1 MEACPY
7 SFLGGIK
14 KGRFYYLRMSKIL
27 PRLWLSGAG
36 EAYDGSF
43 LRYGKITHV
52 LNCAE
57 ELSARPQQYGTDVVI
72 QHIPMEDDESP
83 EVELQILK
91 AVNQLQDWY
100 RQEYRVLV
108 HCRAGISR
116 SPTVVIAWMMLCN
129 NMSFDDAWKKVVAA
143 RNYIRPNDYFMKFL
157 KNLEKEPV
165 YNYFQ

>member
-1 MEACPY
+1 
-7 SFLGGIK
+7 
-14 KGRFYYLRMSKIL
+14 MSKIL

-57 ELSARPQQYGTDVVI
+57 ELRASPDRYGALVSI
-72 QHIPMEDDESP
+72 RHIPMEDDETP
-83 EVELQILK
+83 EVEEQLLD
-91 AVNQLQDWY
+91 AVNQLQVWQ
-100 RQEYRVLV
+100 QEGYTVLV

-116 SPTVVIAWMMLCN
+116 SATVVLAWMILFQN
-129 NMSFDDAWKKVVAA
+129 LSLDDAWKKVVAA
-143 RNYIRPNDYFMKFL
+143 RNYIRPNNYFMKFL

-165 YNYFQ
+165 YSYFQ

>member
-1 MEACPY
+1 
-7 SFLGGIK
+7 
-14 KGRFYYLRMSKIL
+14 MSKIL

>member
-1 MEACPY
+1 
-7 SFLGGIK
+7 
-14 KGRFYYLRMSKIL
+14 MSKIL

-57 ELSARPQQYGTDVVI
+57 ELCASPDRYGALVGI
-72 QHIPMEDDESP
+72 RHIPMEDDETP
-83 EVELQILK
+83 EVEEQLLD
-91 AVNQLQDWY
+91 AVNQLQVWQREGY
-100 RQEYRVLV
+100 TVLV

-116 SPTVVIAWMMLCN
+116 SATVVLAWMMLFQN
-129 NMSFDDAWKKVVAA
+129 LTLDDAWKKVVSA
-143 RNYIRPNDYFMKFL
+143 RNIIRPNDYFMKFL

-165 YNYFQ
+165 YSYFQ